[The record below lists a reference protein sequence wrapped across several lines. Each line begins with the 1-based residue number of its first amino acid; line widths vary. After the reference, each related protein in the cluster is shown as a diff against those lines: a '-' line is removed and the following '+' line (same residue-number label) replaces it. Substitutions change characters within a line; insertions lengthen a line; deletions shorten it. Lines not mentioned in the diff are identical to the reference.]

1 MRIPRNS
8 LLIAVAAGLLLA
20 SPAGHGAAS
29 AEEDGTGR
37 RKPLPPVRQPPAQIL
52 PVVVKLVLI
61 DNSGADSWIEV
72 DRTANSQ
79 SGTGTAGSDHEGE

>member
-1 MRIPRNS
+1 MRIPRKS

-29 AEEDGTGR
+29 AEEGEPDR
-37 RKPLPPVRQPPAQIL
+37 RKPAL
-52 PVVVKLVLI
+52 PVQQPSAPLLPVGINVVLI
-61 DNSGADSWIEV
+61 DNSGADSWLEI